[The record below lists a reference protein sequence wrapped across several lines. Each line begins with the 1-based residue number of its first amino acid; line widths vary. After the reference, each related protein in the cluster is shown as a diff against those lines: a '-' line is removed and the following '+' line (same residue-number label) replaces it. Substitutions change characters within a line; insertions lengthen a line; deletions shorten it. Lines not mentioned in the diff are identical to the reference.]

1 MSLEILRV
9 PMVLMNRSD
18 SQEGRVV
25 PCALAQLIAN
35 R

>member
-1 MSLEILRV
+1 MGARV

-18 SQEGRVV
+18 SQETRVASCV
-25 PCALAQLIAN
+25 LAQLMADKQA